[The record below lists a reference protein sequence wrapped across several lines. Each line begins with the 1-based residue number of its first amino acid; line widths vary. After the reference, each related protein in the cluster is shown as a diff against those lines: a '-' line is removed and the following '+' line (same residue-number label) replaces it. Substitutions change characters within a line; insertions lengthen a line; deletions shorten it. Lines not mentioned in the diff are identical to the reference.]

1 MRRSYAPRRE
11 GPCGRSS
18 CRCSQERQKSPWSY
32 GSFNAKS
39 RGRSSFMAG
48 PLEIRLKT
56 VLRSD
61 RVGMVD
67 REVDRSFDARQ
78 YWWILSHILSDP
90 ALLSVLVRAAQ

>member
-1 MRRSYAPRRE
+1 MDSII
-11 GPCGRSS
+11 
-18 CRCSQERQKSPWSY
+18 CRNKNQPIIIVFHAKKEISAY
-32 GSFNAKS
+32 SFFNTNGTGGCTAC
-39 RGRSSFMAG
+39 FCQFVF
-48 PLEIRLKT
+48 EIRLKT